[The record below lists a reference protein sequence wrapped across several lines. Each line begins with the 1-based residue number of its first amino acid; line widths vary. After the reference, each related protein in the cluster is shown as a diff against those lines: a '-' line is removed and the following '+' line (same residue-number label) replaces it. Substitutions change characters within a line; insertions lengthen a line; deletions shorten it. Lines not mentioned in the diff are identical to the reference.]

1 MAVVP
6 RRPGITAIGTA
17 AVKTASDFD
26 SAMSKVAAVSGATG
40 DDLQALRDKAREMG
54 SKTKFSAS
62 EAAEAM
68 NYMAMAGWKTNDM
81 LSGIDGIMNLA
92 AASGEDLATTSDI
105 VIKVS
110 SSIPFATQTII
121 CPSFTYGLIF

>member
-1 MAVVP
+1 
-6 RRPGITAIGTA
+6 
-17 AVKTASDFD
+17 
-26 SAMSKVAAVSGATG
+26 MSKVAAVSGATG
-40 DDLQALRDKAREMG
+40 DDLDKLRDKAREMG

-68 NYMAMAGWKTNDM
+68 NYMAMAGWKTGDM

-105 VIKVS
+105 VTDGTRSGRQSRISLLAYGIAFVPS
-110 SSIPFATQTII
+110 SS
-121 CPSFTYGLIF
+121 PSTAVALINDKFQLC